1 MNYQLRQRRAPLWG
15 IALVCLGGLTAAGC
29 EDLHQSVDYDRHTLS
44 GLRTSYQQ
52 SDIIIFEAK
61 LTPEAPED
69 SEAGEAIRME
79 WLEGWLRQRGLCP
92 NGYEIRERRPYR
104 REDANPYRYDL
115 RYEVS
120 CKAAPVQE

>member
-1 MNYQLRQRRAPLWG
+1 MNHQTGQRLG
-15 IALVCLGGLTAAGC
+15 TLMGMLGVCLGGLIAAGC
-29 EDLHQSVDYDRHTLS
+29 EDMHQSVDYDRHTLS
-44 GLRTSYQQ
+44 SLRTSYQE

-69 SEAGEAIRME
+69 SEAGEAVRMQ

-120 CKAAPVQE
+120 CKAAQAAE